1 VETYDEGPGSRA
13 AFGLIALSTDRA
25 CASDVRGFLPDDPAI
40 ELFETRIPM
49 ELVATP
55 ASLRAQ
61 EEHLARAASELVP
74 GSHLDAIGFGCT
86 SAGAA
91 IGLDNVLERIAAG
104 RPGVAATTAIGAAA
118 HGLAAIGATRIAL
131 LTPYLDA
138 AHALVLDF
146 FAREQIDV
154 VVARNLGLDG
164 DLEMNRLAPE
174 FLIET
179 GARLVAGADVDA
191 LFISC
196 TGVRTRRVIDPLERR
211 IGMPVLSSNQSLAWD
226 LLRLAGDGEL
236 LEGRGRLLALPRLA
250 PAAA

>member
-1 VETYDEGPGSRA
+1 METYDEGPGGRA
-13 AFGLIALSTDRA
+13 AFGLIALATDRA
-25 CASDVRGFLPDDPAI
+25 CAGDVRGFLPDDPAI

-61 EEHLARAASELVP
+61 EAHLTRAAGELVP

-91 IGLDNVLERIAAG
+91 IGLDNVIARIAAG
-104 RPGVAATTAIGAAA
+104 RAGVPATTAIGAAA
-118 HGLAAIGATRIAL
+118 RGLAAVGAARIAL

-146 FAREQIDV
+146 FANARIDV

-164 DLEMNRLAPE
+164 DREMNRLAPG
-174 FLIET
+174 FLIEEGT
-179 GARLVAGADVDA
+179 RLVAGADVDA

-196 TGVRTRRVIDPLERR
+196 TGVRTRQVIDPLERR
-211 IGMPVLSSNQSLAWD
+211 IGIPVLSSNQSLAWD
-226 LLRLAGDGEL
+226 MLRLAGDDEQL
-236 LEGRGRLLALPRLA
+236 KGRGRLLALPRLA
-250 PAAA
+250 ATR